1 MRISC
6 DGGWPRTA
14 SPSSAANSFL
24 LPVRRG
30 GVPLM
35 LKVARVQEERDGAAL
50 MVWWNG
56 DGAARVVEHD
66 ARALLMERAAGTR
79 SLAEMACGGEDDE
92 ASRILCAAA
101 SRLHAPRSAPPPTL
115 VPLDRWFS
123 ALQPAAAAH
132 GGILSHAA
140 AAARELLAD
149 PRDVTVLHG
158 DVHHGNVLDFGPRG
172 WLAIDPKGLVGE
184 RAFDFANLFR
194 NPDLRMAAAPGR
206 LARQVDV
213 VAAAAGLERARLLKW
228 ILACAGL
235 SVAWGV
241 EEGAHP
247 SAPDLTIARIA
258 AAELARG

>member
-1 MRISC
+1 MFDAYLSRWGLAP
-6 DGGWPRTA
+6 DGEPAVR
-14 SPSSAANSFL
+14 PNSFL
-24 LPVRRG
+24 LPVRRD

-35 LKVARVQEERDGAAL
+35 LKIARVEEERDGAAL

-66 ARALLMERAAGTR
+66 GYALLMERAAGTR

-101 SRLHAPRSAPPPTL
+101 ARLHAPRSAPPPAL

-123 ALQPAAAAH
+123 ALEPLAAAH

-140 AAARELLAD
+140 ATARELLAD

-158 DVHHGNVLDFGPRG
+158 DVHHGNVLDFGARG

-184 RAFDFANLFR
+184 RGFDFANLFR
-194 NPDLRMAAAPGR
+194 NPDMEWATAPGR

-213 VAAAAGLERARLLKW
+213 VAAAAGLERARLVKW
-228 ILACAGL
+228 ILAYAGL
-235 SVAWGV
+235 SVAWAV
-241 EEGAHP
+241 EGGDDP
-247 SAPDLTIARIA
+247 APQLTIAQIA
-258 AAELARG
+258 ATQLD